1 MMNRIL
7 FTVFIYLIH
16 EHTFIPHT
24 HMYRLHVLTHRPTQ
38 TCKLHRRVSN
48 YISLS
53 PTAPHLHSH
62 LHMHSWCC
70 ASISC
75 TFTETPL
82 HLPPLSRNVAI
93 WFPRWLHLHKSPCWC
108 CLCQHWHYKTWLQKY
123 TAVMDMLVAHLTLRN
138 NCPYLFTESI

>member
-1 MMNRIL
+1 MS
-7 FTVFIYLIH
+7 IH
-16 EHTFIPHT
+16 LYHT
-24 HMYRLHVLTHRPTQ
+24 HTCIDYMCFTHRPTQ
-38 TCKLHRRVSN
+38 TCKLHRR
-48 YISLS
+48 
-53 PTAPHLHSH
+53 AGKLHIPFTHCTPRHPPSH
-62 LHMHSWCC
+62 LHMHSRCC

-93 WFPRWLHLHKSPCWC
+93 RFPRWLHLHKSPCWC

-138 NCPYLFTESI
+138 NCPYLFIYREHIKAHYWAA